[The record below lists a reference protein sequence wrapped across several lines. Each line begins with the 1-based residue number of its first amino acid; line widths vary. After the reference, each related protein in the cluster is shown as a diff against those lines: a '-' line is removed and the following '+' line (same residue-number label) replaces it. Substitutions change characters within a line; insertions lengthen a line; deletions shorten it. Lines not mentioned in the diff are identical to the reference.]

1 MMTEKQLTDALRRK
15 DEAAFRELILRFQP
29 ITARVIFKITG
40 DKEETLDLVQE
51 VFVSIWEQVKNFREE
66 ASLSTWIY
74 QLSTNKA
81 RNHLK
86 WKKLRTGFRL
96 SWQSEQA
103 QPPAGMNHSL
113 NMALEMFE
121 RKDDENAITM
131 ALQQLPHNQRTAFVL
146 SKSEGLSNPEIAAI
160 MKLSVSSV
168 ESLNFR
174 ARQNLVKILLPY
186 YNNKKS

>member
-1 MMTEKQLTDALRRK
+1 
-15 DEAAFRELILRFQP
+15 
-29 ITARVIFKITG
+29 
-40 DKEETLDLVQE
+40 
-51 VFVSIWEQVKNFREE
+51 
-66 ASLSTWIY
+66 
-74 QLSTNKA
+74 
-81 RNHLK
+81 
-86 WKKLRTGFRL
+86 
-96 SWQSEQA
+96 
-103 QPPAGMNHSL
+103 MNHSL